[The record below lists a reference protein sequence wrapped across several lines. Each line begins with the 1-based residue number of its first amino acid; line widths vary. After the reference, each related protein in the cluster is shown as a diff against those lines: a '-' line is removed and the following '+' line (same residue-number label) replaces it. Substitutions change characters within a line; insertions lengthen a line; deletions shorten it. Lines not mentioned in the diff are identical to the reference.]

1 MSAGAQKPANQEPA
15 IQKPADQERAN
26 EERAEE
32 EGQAGARGSKSA
44 LAWLTARPIA
54 HRGLHDPA
62 HGIVEN
68 TPSGAAA
75 AIAGRY
81 GIEIDVQITADGE
94 AMVYHDD
101 TLDRLT
107 QGVGAL
113 RDLSAATLRRVPFR
127 ATADRMMTLG
137 DLLDL
142 VAGRVTVLIELK
154 SRFDGDLRLAA
165 RTAAVL
171 AGYGGPVAVMSFDPA
186 PIAQLRRIAPRIV
199 RGIAAGRHYP
209 PAVWNLLDPAQ
220 RFKLAFLLHG
230 WNSGPAFV
238 AYRVDDLATITPR
251 TARLVFGLP
260 LLAWTVRSNQDRTMA
275 ARFADQMI
283 FEGFRA

>member
-1 MSAGAQKPANQEPA
+1 VSAGAR
-15 IQKPADQERAN
+15 ERAK
-26 EERAEE
+26 EW
-32 EGQAGARGSKSA
+32 GQARDRGSESA

-62 HGIVEN
+62 HEIIEN
-68 TPSGAAA
+68 TPSAAAA

-81 GIEIDVQITADGE
+81 GIEADLQISADGE

-101 TLDRLT
+101 MLDRLT
-107 QGVGAL
+107 DGIGAL
-113 RDLSAATLRRVPFR
+113 RDISAATLRRVRFR
-127 ATADRMMTLG
+127 ETADRMMTLG

-142 VAGRVTVLIELK
+142 VAGRTTLVIELK

-171 AGYGGPVAVMSFDPA
+171 SGYGGPVAVMSFDPT

-209 PAVWNLLDPAQ
+209 LAVWNFLDPAQ

-230 WNSGPAFV
+230 WKSSPAFL
-238 AYRVDDLATITPR
+238 AYRVDDLAAITPR
-251 TARLVFGLP
+251 AARLVFGLP
-260 LLAWTVRSNQDRTMA
+260 LLAWTVRSTQDRTMA